1 MTRRDWWTLVAAVF
15 GSGIVFLDSAV
26 LPVALTTIGKEPRL
40 FLGVLEA
47 QNFIQYGYLLTLSA
61 LLVLAGALSD
71 YFGRRRMF
79 VIGLV
84 GFGITSAIC
93 GLAPNLELLVLFRLA
108 QGAAG
113 AILVPG
119 SLAILTNGFHGER
132 QGWAFGVWAGATGLA
147 GILGPFVGGV
157 LVQQVTWRAI
167 FFINIPF
174 MLIALWATWRYVSE
188 SRDPEATGRFDW
200 LGALLVAIAVG
211 GLSFGAIYGQ
221 SQQWQSALAF
231 GALAVGAL
239 ATLALPFYFARAAN
253 PLVPLNM
260 FRSRNFSVTNIST
273 LLIYGAIYVTF
284 LFVPVFLQGVLGY
297 SPSAVGLGS
306 IPGTLFLIF
315 LSTRF
320 GGLAGRYGPR
330 WFMTVGP
337 LIMAAGL
344 FWFARIPYDSSA
356 WVLDMANTSTW
367 LPSPGYL
374 VDALPGYLI
383 FGFGISIMVAPL
395 TTALMRSVPSR
406 QAGLASAINNAI
418 SRVGPQL
425 AGALLFIIVS
435 ASFYAT
441 LAVQSPGLD
450 VNSADVRK
458 TLPPLNPP
466 TAPVAADV
474 AHASQVASTEA
485 FHEAL
490 IVAAGL
496 LILGAIANGL
506 GIDNGQALTPAE
518 TSGSSGASA
527 SSAAA

>member
-1 MTRRDWWTLVAAVF
+1 LTKRWTLVAAIL

-26 LPVALTTIGKEPRL
+26 LPVALATIGREPRL

-71 YFGRRRMF
+71 YYGRRLMF
-79 VIGLV
+79 AVGLV
-84 GFGITSAIC
+84 GFGVTSAVC
-93 GLAPNLELLVLFRLA
+93 GLAPNLELLILFRLA

-119 SLAILTNGFHGER
+119 SLALLTNGFEGEQ

-174 MLIALWATWRYVSE
+174 LLVALWATLRHVQE
-188 SRDPEATGRFDW
+188 SRDPEASGRFDW
-200 LGALLVAIAVG
+200 IGAALVAVAVG

-221 SQQWQSALAF
+221 SEQWQSSLAF
-231 GALAVGAL
+231 SALGVGAL
-239 ATLALPFYFARAAN
+239 ATVALPFYFARVRN
-253 PLVPLNM
+253 PLVPLSM

-273 LLIYGAIYVTF
+273 LLIYGALYVTF
-284 LFVPVFLQGVLGY
+284 LFLPLFLQNTLGY
-297 SPSAVGLGS
+297 SPSAIGLGS
-306 IPGTLFLIF
+306 IPGALFLIF

-320 GGLAGRYGPR
+320 GTLASRYGPR
-330 WFMTVGP
+330 FFMTAGP
-337 LIMAAGL
+337 LIMAAGVA
-344 FWFARIPYDSSA
+344 WFARMPS
-356 WVLDMANTSTW
+356 TSTPW
-367 LPSPGYL
+367 TLELTDPATWWPSSGYLFDTLPGYL
-374 VDALPGYLI
+374 V

-425 AGALLFIIVS
+425 AGALIFVIIA
-435 ASFYAT
+435 ASFYST
-441 LAVQSPGLD
+441 LAGLVPGLD
-450 VNSADVRK
+450 VGSSELRASV
-458 TLPPLNPP
+458 PPLNPP
-466 TAPVAADV
+466 ADAVSDAVAQ
-474 AHASQVASTEA
+474 ASLIASTEA
-485 FHEAL
+485 FHLAML
-490 IVAAGL
+490 VAAAL
-496 LILGAIANGL
+496 LVIGALVNVLGIANRPSVEGEPGL
-506 GIDNGQALTPAE
+506 ATAY
-518 TSGSSGASA
+518 
-527 SSAAA
+527 

>member
-1 MTRRDWWTLVAAVF
+1 
-15 GSGIVFLDSAV
+15 V

-71 YFGRRRMF
+71 YYGRRLLF
-79 VIGLV
+79 TVGLIGFSV
-84 GFGITSAIC
+84 TSAVC
-93 GLAPNLELLVLFRLA
+93 GLAPNLEFLVVARLA

-119 SLAILTNGFHGER
+119 SLAILTDGFSGER

-147 GILGPFVGGV
+147 GVLGPFIGGV

-174 MLIALWATWRYVSE
+174 LLVALWATLRHVQE
-188 SRDPEATGRFDW
+188 SRDPEASGRFDW
-200 LGALLVAIAVG
+200 LGALLVALAVG

-231 GALAVGAL
+231 GALAVGGVT
-239 ATLALPFYFARAAN
+239 TLVLPFYFARSRN
-253 PLVPLNM
+253 PLVPLSM
-260 FRSRNFSVTNIST
+260 FRSRNFSVTNVST

-284 LFVPVFLQGVLGY
+284 LFLPVFLQGPLGY

-320 GGLAGRYGPR
+320 GTLASRYGPR

-344 FWFARIPYDSSA
+344 FWFARIPADSSP
-356 WVLDMANTSTW
+356 WMLDLADMSTW
-367 LPSPGYL
+367 APSAGYLFDVLPGYL
-374 VDALPGYLI
+374 V

-395 TTALMRSVPSR
+395 TTALMRSVPGR

-425 AGALLFIIVS
+425 AGGLLFIIVS

-441 LAVQSPGLD
+441 LAAHAPGLD
-450 VNSADVRK
+450 VNSADVRQ

-466 TAPVAADV
+466 TAPVSAEV
-474 AHASQVASTEA
+474 AQAGRVASTEA
-485 FHEAL
+485 FHQAL
-490 IVAAGL
+490 IVAGGL
-496 LILGAIANGL
+496 LILGAAVNGL
-506 GIDNGQALTPAE
+506 WISNHLALSSADAGQAHQGQPE
-518 TSGSSGASA
+518 VSTSRV
-527 SSAAA
+527 